1 VCSDEYGAVTSLP
14 KLFET
19 LVLESIQ
26 LVKEAV
32 LAIDN
37 REDDILD
44 QPASRTNTQLL
55 LQKVSR
61 LRTVTASILD
71 PDPHGSASF
80 WLPGSASASNKNPD
94 LDPHPDEI
102 KIRIRIRIRTGIKVI
117 SWIRNRMHQ
126 FAKIYGYEPI

>member
-1 VCSDEYGAVTSLP
+1 MGILCISLVHLSNVCSDEYGAVTSLP

-44 QPASRTNTQLL
+44 QPAARTNTQLL
-55 LQKVSR
+55 LQKVSW
-61 LRTVTASILD
+61 VSILCQLMSRLLLQQKRVE
-71 PDPHGSASF
+71 G
-80 WLPGSASASNKNPD
+80 
-94 LDPHPDEI
+94 
-102 KIRIRIRIRTGIKVI
+102 
-117 SWIRNRMHQ
+117 
-126 FAKIYGYEPI
+126 

>member
-1 VCSDEYGAVTSLP
+1 LRNTKEKGNLCVSLVHLTNVCSDEYGAVTSLP

-44 QPASRTNTQLL
+44 QPAARTNTQLL

-61 LRTVTASILD
+61 LRTVTD
-71 PDPHGSASF
+71 
-80 WLPGSASASNKNPD
+80 
-94 LDPHPDEI
+94 DEA
-102 KIRIRIRIRTGIKVI
+102 G
-117 SWIRNRMHQ
+117 
-126 FAKIYGYEPI
+126 